1 MSFEAQENKTKK
13 TNSQNLYEKKYK
25 FNILGITFGFRDGT
39 SVKAFAPYEINPG
52 TVTVLGSWN
61 LNQETNS

>member
-1 MSFEAQENKTKK
+1 MKIQLLYFLQYSCQMSFEAQENKTKN

-39 SVKAFAPYEINPG
+39 SVKAFAPIKFWI
-52 TVTVLGSWN
+52 S
-61 LNQETNS
+61 S